1 MSHTHKNLAP
11 KFVVPYCLEPS
22 WLFIRSQRPWSIL
35 ESFLT
40 FSLHIADEIIG
51 SQLAAKLTN
60 AIKQKA
66 SQDEIQVI
74 LMEVSDE
81 EHDQQFNP
89 LKVQ

>member
-1 MSHTHKNLAP
+1 MCVTDPEITS
-11 KFVVPYCLEPS
+11 
-22 WLFIRSQRPWSIL
+22 SQFSMPQL
-35 ESFLT
+35 LYVYSFLK
-40 FSLHIADEIIG
+40 HVADEVIG

-81 EHDQQFNP
+81 EHDQQFTP
-89 LKVQ
+89 LKVQYHYYIYAYKGRSAL